1 MTIQDELK
9 NAVSEGLEAA
19 EDERALSESPQDQI
33 EELLE
38 DTETGK
44 GAESEAV
51 TEAESG
57 KETPGEEG
65 TASAEEA
72 PSEEEKEERDD
83 DEDYTVPEEEF
94 AEEIIELVRSDLKR
108 DGLRQALDDY
118 HDADIARALPE
129 LSKEE
134 RFRLYRAVGIERL
147 SDVFS
152 YVEDAEDYFTE
163 LGYERSADI
172 LEEMDADDAV
182 DILEQLP
189 EDVREQIFSRMD
201 DEAQEDIAL
210 INSYEDDEVGSL
222 MTTNYIEVKK
232 DADVRTAMRE
242 LIEQA
247 RDNDNIQT
255 IYVTEPDGTYYGAID
270 LKDLIIARK
279 ETDFESIIS
288 TSYPHVYAKAKI
300 SDELER
306 LRSYNEDSIPVLD
319 DDDKLIGV
327 ITAFDIVEIV
337 DDELGEDYA
346 KLAGLTAEE
355 DLHEKLGASI
365 KKRIPWLAT
374 LLLLGLI
381 VSTVVGVFEGVV
393 QEIAIV
399 VCFQSLVLDMAGN
412 SGTQCLAVTIRVLMD
427 ENLTGKEKFA
437 FVFKELRVGFCD
449 GLILGSIAFC
459 IVGLYVVVLKGLPAH
474 QAFMISGC
482 VGASLWVATMIASL
496 LGTLVPMFFNKIK
509 VDPAVASGPL
519 ITTVNDLVA
528 VVTYY
533 GLCWILLLNV
543 LHING

>member
-1 MTIQDELK
+1 MTIQEEVK
-9 NAVSEGLEAA
+9 NAASAEPEAA
-19 EDERALSESPQDQI
+19 ENERALSESTWDDQTGQDDVSG
-33 EELLE
+33 EVHAPVNE
-38 DTETGK
+38 DE
-44 GAESEAV
+44 
-51 TEAESG
+51 
-57 KETPGEEG
+57 
-65 TASAEEA
+65 SAEIQAAEKADPQEA
-72 PSEEEKEERDD
+72 ASSEEEKEEDGD
-83 DEDYTVPEEEF
+83 ADDYTVPEEEF
-94 AEEIIELVRSDLKR
+94 AEEIIELVRSNLKR
-108 DGLRQALDDY
+108 EGLQEALDDY

-129 LSKEE
+129 LSKDE

-152 YVEDAEDYFTE
+152 YLEDTEEYFKE

-189 EDVREQIFSRMD
+189 EDIREQIFSRMD

-232 DADVRTAMRE
+232 NADVRTAMRE

-247 RDNDNIQT
+247 QDNDNIQT
-255 IYVTEPDGTYYGAID
+255 IYVTEEDGTYYGAID

-319 DDDKLIGV
+319 DDDHLIGV

-355 DLHEKLGASI
+355 DLKEPLGASI
-365 KKRIPWLAT
+365 KKRMPWLAT

-381 VSTVVGVFEGVV
+381 VSTVVGLFEGVV

-399 VCFQSLVLDMAGN
+399 VCFQSMVLDMAGN

-427 ENLTGKEKFA
+427 ENLTAREKFG

-449 GLILGSIAFC
+449 GAILGSIALLV
-459 IVGLYVVVLKGLPAH
+459 VGLYVMILKHYPAGH
-474 QAFMISGC
+474 AFMISGC
-482 VGASLWVATMIASL
+482 VGISLWVATMIASL
-496 LGTLVPMFFNKIK
+496 LGTLVPMFFNKLKI
-509 VDPAVASGPL
+509 DPAVASGPL

-533 GLCWILLLNV
+533 GLCWLLLLNV